1 MHYEYSLTETNFN
14 EINCLHN
21 VHENSKD
28 VVQFSGNCNHVR
40 SFAFPFFNNIYV
52 HSLVIPL
59 GLKHPEN
66 ANAVL
71 QCNTRGI
78 FEGGSWPS
86 PPFFTFITPYW
97 LSKGPLFL
105 NPGFAPEYFNF
116 SNYIWKKWPY
126 INKKKPAKGQL

>member
-78 FEGGSWPS
+78 FEGGADPALPS
-86 PPFFTFITPYW
+86 LLLSLHIGFQRDPFF
-97 LSKGPLFL
+97 
-105 NPGFAPEYFNF
+105 
-116 SNYIWKKWPY
+116 
-126 INKKKPAKGQL
+126 